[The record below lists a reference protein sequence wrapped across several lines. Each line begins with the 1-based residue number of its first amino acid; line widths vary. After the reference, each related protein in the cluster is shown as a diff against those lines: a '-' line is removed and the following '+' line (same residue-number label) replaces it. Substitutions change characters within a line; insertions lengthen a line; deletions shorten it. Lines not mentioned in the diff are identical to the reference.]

1 MTRVR
6 VSLLDYFHDT
16 NVIIFPVVNR
26 SPRHSQ
32 PDGPDLAAGFGPSP
46 QHLLSIPRPGIIPS
60 QQDSESNMEMQW
72 NNENRVHSEIIPF
85 PSGGRFC
92 FLSISCIIFLPLMYY
107 WRSYAF
113 NRLILSNEFC
123 NKSTHIYMYIEKSKN
138 PKIFY
143 HTNAP

>member
-1 MTRVR
+1 
-6 VSLLDYFHDT
+6 
-16 NVIIFPVVNR
+16 
-26 SPRHSQ
+26 
-32 PDGPDLAAGFGPSP
+32 
-46 QHLLSIPRPGIIPS
+46 
-60 QQDSESNMEMQW
+60 MEMQW
-72 NNENRVHSEIIPF
+72 NNEDRVHSEIIPF

-92 FLSISCIIFLPLMYY
+92 FLSISCIMLLPLMYY

-143 HTNAP
+143 HTNAPYPRVRFRSYLPKGGSSGQIGEMYTISWHVDLINAYSSKIIF